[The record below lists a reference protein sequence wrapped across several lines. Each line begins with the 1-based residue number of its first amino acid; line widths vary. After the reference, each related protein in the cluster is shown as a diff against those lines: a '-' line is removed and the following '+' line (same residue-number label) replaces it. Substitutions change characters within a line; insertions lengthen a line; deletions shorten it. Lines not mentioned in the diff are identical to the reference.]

1 MDVLLGTEVQ
11 QLLLVK
17 SRVELNLKSSRA
29 NAAVIQDM
37 LDLGNVEVGKTCQVE
52 SANGSFKIIR

>member
-17 SRVELNLKSSRA
+17 SRVKLNLKSSRA
-29 NAAVIQDM
+29 NAAVI
-37 LDLGNVEVGKTCQVE
+37 
-52 SANGSFKIIR
+52 